1 MAEAVYLLCAS
12 TSLVCAILL
21 LRGYRR
27 SRLRLL
33 FWTGLCFA
41 GLTLNNF
48 MLFADLVVFPTAF
61 DLAIPRGL
69 VAYISIG
76 ALVFGLV
83 TEDRR

>member
-12 TSLVCAILL
+12 TCLVCAVLL

-27 SRLRLL
+27 SRARLL
-33 FWTGLCFA
+33 FWTAICFV
-41 GLTLNNF
+41 GLTANNV
-48 MLFADLVVFPTAF
+48 MLFADLVALPAA
-61 DLAIPRGL
+61 DLSLARGL
-69 VAYISIG
+69 VAYLSVS

>member
-27 SRLRLL
+27 SRTRLL
-33 FWTGLCFA
+33 FWTGLCFL
-41 GLTLNNF
+41 GLTANNV
-48 MLFADLVVFPTAF
+48 MLFADLVVLPST
-61 DLAIPRGL
+61 DLSILRGL
-69 VAYISIG
+69 LAYAGLS
-76 ALVFGLV
+76 ALLFGLV

>member
-27 SRLRLL
+27 TRARLL
-33 FWTGLCFA
+33 FWTAMCFV
-41 GLTLNNF
+41 GLTANNF
-48 MLFADLVVFPTAF
+48 MLLADLIAFPAA
-61 DLAIPRGL
+61 DLSIARGL
-69 VAYISIG
+69 VAYLGLS

-83 TEDRR
+83 MEDRR

>member
-1 MAEAVYLLCAS
+1 MAEAVYLLCAA

-27 SRLRLL
+27 SGARLL

-41 GLTLNNF
+41 GLTANNF
-48 MLFADLVVFPTAF
+48 MLFADLIVFPAT
-61 DLAIPRGL
+61 DLSIVRGVL
-69 VAYISIG
+69 AYTSVG

>member
-21 LRGYRR
+21 LRAYRR
-27 SRLRLL
+27 NRLRLL
-33 FWTGLCFA
+33 FWTGVCFA

-48 MLFADLVVFPTAF
+48 MLFADLVVFSTA
-61 DLAIPRGL
+61 DLSIPRGL
-69 VAYISIG
+69 VAYMSVG

>member
-12 TSLVCAILL
+12 TCLVCAILL

-27 SRLRLL
+27 SRARLL
-33 FWTGLCFA
+33 FWTGICFA

-48 MLFADLVVFPTAF
+48 LLFADLVVLAAV
-61 DLAIPRGL
+61 DLSIVRGVMAY
-69 VAYISIG
+69 VALS

-83 TEDRR
+83 TEDQR

>member
-1 MAEAVYLLCAS
+1 MAEAVYLLCAA

-27 SRLRLL
+27 SRARLL

-41 GLTLNNF
+41 GLSANNF
-48 MLFADLVVFPTAF
+48 MLFTDLIVFPST
-61 DLAIPRGL
+61 DLSVLRGIL
-69 VAYISIG
+69 AYVSVG